1 MPFCKIDG
9 LQIHY
14 QTPADLTNPQGQ
26 RILYVHG
33 TGCNGGLWNRHM
45 AEIAEAHTP
54 VAIDLPGHG
63 KSSGAGFR
71 GVADYTHFVMELASS
86 FGWERYLVAGHSLG
100 GAIALATATYDHTHV
115 SGMLLI
121 DTGAR
126 LRVNPEI
133 LDAAREAAAQGQAI
147 PLPRWSFAE
156 KTTQSVI
163 DAVGRKFADTPPE
176 VTLKDWISDDSFD
189 FLNRLGNITVPTLA
203 ICGQEDQ
210 LTPVRYHEFFR
221 DHLPNCQLE
230 VVPDSGHWPYAEQ
243 PELFDRA
250 VRGFLDSLPNPC

>member
-1 MPFCKIDG
+1 MPFAEIEEH
-9 LQIHY
+9 QIHY
-14 QTPADLTNPQGQ
+14 QTPADLSSPKGQ

-45 AEIAEAHTP
+45 AVIAEEHTP

-63 KSSGAGFR
+63 KSSGNGFR
-71 GVADYTHFVMELASS
+71 GVADYTHFVMELAKHL
-86 FGWERYLVAGHSLG
+86 GWNRYLVAGHSLG
-100 GAIALATATYDHTHV
+100 GGIALATATYDREHV
-115 SGMLLI
+115 AGMLLV

-126 LRVNPEI
+126 LRVKPEI
-133 LDAAREAAAQGQAI
+133 LEAARDAAAQGQTI

-156 KTTQSVI
+156 KTSQSVI
-163 DAVGRKFADTPPE
+163 DAVGAQIADTPPE

-189 FLNRLGNITVPTLA
+189 FLNRLGSIDVPSLA
-203 ICGQEDQ
+203 ICGNEDQ

-221 DHLPNCQLE
+221 DRLPNCGLE

-243 PELFDRA
+243 PERFDRA
-250 VRGFLDSLPNPC
+250 VRKFLDGLA